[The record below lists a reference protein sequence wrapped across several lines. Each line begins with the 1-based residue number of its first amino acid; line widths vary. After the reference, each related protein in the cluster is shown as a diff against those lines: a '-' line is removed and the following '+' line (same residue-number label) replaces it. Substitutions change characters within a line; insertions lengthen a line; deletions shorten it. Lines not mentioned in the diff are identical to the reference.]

1 MRILHIISGGEVG
14 GSKKHLISLSNE
26 LKNKE
31 IKNIVVT
38 LMDGELYKEAKAC
51 GIDVRLIKQKNRM
64 DLSVVD
70 EIQRICQN
78 ENIDIINC
86 HGGRANFL
94 GALLKN
100 KNKYNA
106 KYVSTIHS
114 DYKEDYKGN
123 RYKTIVYS
131 NINKNALKSFDYYI
145 TVSNTFKNMLI
156 QRGFDSSKIMVV
168 YNGIDFDKQRETF
181 NINDVV
187 SKYNLPYRK
196 HYVSMVARLHPV
208 KGHKVFLDSINIVLK
223 QFSDV
228 QFLIV
233 GEGDMLS
240 DLKAYADNLGIS
252 NNVSFLG
259 FQKPDEFYSISDFT
273 VLTSYTESF
282 PLSILE
288 SAYYKKPVISTNVG
302 GISDLIED
310 DFNGYLVEPKDK
322 DILSKRMLELLK
334 DNNKAVIFGDRI
346 YNKAKELYSLE
357 SFVNS
362 YIRIYNYILTGEEK
376 WKRKII

>member
-1 MRILHIISGGEVG
+1 
-14 GSKKHLISLSNE
+14 
-26 LKNKE
+26 
-31 IKNIVVT
+31 
-38 LMDGELYKEAKAC
+38 
-51 GIDVRLIKQKNRM
+51 
-64 DLSVVD
+64 
-70 EIQRICQN
+70 
-78 ENIDIINC
+78 
-86 HGGRANFL
+86 
-94 GALLKN
+94 
-100 KNKYNA
+100 
-106 KYVSTIHS
+106 
-114 DYKEDYKGN
+114 
-123 RYKTIVYS
+123 
-131 NINKNALKSFDYYI
+131 
-145 TVSNTFKNMLI
+145 
-156 QRGFDSSKIMVV
+156 MVV

-208 KGHKVFLDSINIVLK
+208 KGHKVFLDSINIVLR

-233 GEGDMLS
+233 GEGDILS

-310 DFNGYLVEPKDK
+310 GFNGYLVEPKDK
-322 DILSKRMLELLK
+322 ETLSKRMLELLN

-346 YNKAKELYSLE
+346 YNKAKKLYSLE
-357 SFVNS
+357 NFANS
-362 YIRIYNYILTGEEK
+362 YIRIYNYILTGEKK
-376 WKRKII
+376 WKKKII